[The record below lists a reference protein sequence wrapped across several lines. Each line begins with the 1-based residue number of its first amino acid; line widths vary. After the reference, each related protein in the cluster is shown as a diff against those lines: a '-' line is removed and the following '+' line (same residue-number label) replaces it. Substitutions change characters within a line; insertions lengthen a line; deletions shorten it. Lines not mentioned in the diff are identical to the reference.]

1 MKQSRSQSP
10 RKERRSGLAA
20 VEFALTLPLLMI
32 LVIGSIEAS
41 NAIFLRQAITIAAYE
56 TAQIASAYGGTEIE
70 AKNRGTE
77 ILNSY
82 QVKNFTIAVFPPVTA
97 ATIPGSKI
105 QVTITAPSNSN
116 SIGPAWF
123 FKDSTFE
130 RKFTMYRL

>member
-1 MKQSRSQSP
+1 MKQSRSKTP
-10 RKERRSGLAA
+10 LKTRRSGLAA

-56 TAQIASAYGGTEIE
+56 TAQIASAFGGTEIE
-70 AKNRGTE
+70 AKKRGNE
-77 ILNSY
+77 ILKSY
-82 QVKNFTIAVFPPVTA
+82 QVENFTIAISPPVTA